1 MAKRICT
8 ILGVVFIVVGL
19 AGFALPT
26 LLGAHLS
33 LAHNI
38 VHLLSGAIALYLGLK
53 GSEAGAR
60 TFCRVF
66 GVVYLLLGVAGFL
79 LGSGDDKMWDVIP
92 GQLMLG
98 LVDHLIHVALGV
110 VFLIGG
116 FVGGN
121 R

>member
-8 ILGVVFIVVGL
+8 ILGVVFILVGL

-38 VHLLSGAIALYLGLK
+38 IHLLSGAVALYLGLK
-53 GSEAGAR
+53 GTEAAAR

-66 GVVYLLLGVAGFL
+66 GIVYLLLGVAGFL

-98 LVDHLIHVALGV
+98 MVDHLIHVALGLV
-110 VFLIGG
+110 LVIGG